1 MFQKAT
7 RKKAKARIAIDGAS
21 GSGKTYTALIAGT
34 SLAKGGKIAVIDT
47 ERGSAS
53 LYSDEFDFDV
63 VELQNFNPKNY
74 INAIDEAEKQG
85 YSVIIIDSLSHAWEG
100 EGGILDM
107 HDEATKR
114 QSTQNSYT
122 AWKDV
127 TPAHREFVDRILKS
141 NCHVIATM
149 RSKMEYSQEKDENGK
164 TVIRKVGLAPIQRSG
179 TEYEFTIVCDMD
191 TEHNLVVS
199 KSRCRAVADA
209 VVSKPDRKFFDIIT
223 KWMDSG
229 VEVKAMSLS
238 EASETKDSQGTLY
251 INKSDDELVKIKD
264 KKSAPLEKREAAEV
278 ILNDR
283 KEGK

>member
-107 HDEATKR
+107 HDKATKR

-229 VEVKAMSLS
+229 VEVKARSLS

-264 KKSAPLEKREAAEV
+264 NKSAPLEKREAAEV